1 MEKNRVSG
9 ILFCIVCALLII
21 QGLIN
26 KAQAQAA
33 IDIELFRDTQNK
45 VSTVDGRKFNFTNLV
60 PANDGTYNANV
71 QVLNSDGT
79 TKNVSKNLKV
89 NPNKWSN
96 YLRSCLRSPTVC
108 AASAAITT
116 AVTSVAG
123 WYFSNDDYNIYTSE
137 FSALPDYTSWPMCS
151 DPTQNLIEY
160 DGGSRLVT
168 VRDINCKLRQRTDD
182 AQYIISL
189 GIFPYNDIRYS
200 ASRNATLDPVYNDT
214 PFAQVAPTASYLI
227 EYHEVTG
234 FESNGA
240 AIWDGIA
247 WATFYAPNAMPDQV
261 TPPLVPLQD
270 LADIATLAMM
280 EAFEAGKAVDVF
292 DPIELDETSTNPDT
306 DLDYVGGNPSDT
318 ELSLFSD
325 IPDEE
330 RDVSL
335 FFGGDAMIANAQ
347 CPEPLSF
354 DLPIHGSATIS
365 FQTFCDISLII
376 KPIIILSGMLTWLVI
391 VWRGLNGSD

>member
-1 MEKNRVSG
+1 MEKNRATG
-9 ILFCIVCALLII
+9 ILFCIVCVVLII
-21 QGLIN
+21 QGLTN
-26 KAQAQAA
+26 KANAQAA

-45 VSTVDGRKFNFTNLV
+45 VSTIDGRKFNYTNLV

-71 QVLNSDGT
+71 QVLNNDGT

-116 AVTSVAG
+116 AFSVAAG
-123 WYFSNDDYNIYTSE
+123 WYFSNDDFNIYTSE
-137 FSALPDYTSWPMCS
+137 FSSLPDYTSWPMCS
-151 DPTQNLIEY
+151 DPTQNLVEY

-168 VRDINCKLRQRTDD
+168 VRDINCKLRQRSDD

-189 GIFPYNDIRYS
+189 GYFPYQDIRYS

-214 PFAQVAPTASYLI
+214 PFAQVAPNASYLI

-234 FESNGA
+234 FEPNGA
-240 AIWDGIA
+240 PIWDGIA
-247 WATFYAPNAMPDQV
+247 WATFYAPNAIPDQV

-280 EAFEAGKAVDVF
+280 EAFESGKAVDVF
-292 DPIELDETSTNPDT
+292 DAIELGSETATNPDSE
-306 DLDYVGGNPSDT
+306 YVGGNPSDT
-318 ELSLFSD
+318 ELALFTD

-330 RDVSL
+330 RDVSAL
-335 FFGGDAMIANAQ
+335 FSGEPMIANAQ
-347 CPEPLSF
+347 CPEPLIIE
-354 DLPIHGSATIS
+354 LPLHGSATIS

-376 KPIIILSGMLTWLVI
+376 KPIIVLSGMLTWLVI
-391 VWRGLNGSD
+391 VWRGLNGGD